1 MKTLALAA
9 AAAVA
14 LAAVPAQAA
23 WPEKNIDFVIPFG
36 AGGGFD
42 RTVRLISP
50 YVEKYL
56 PSKVEVLPKN
66 VPGAGGARGMT
77 MTYRAKPDGY
87 TISIANMPG
96 AALPGLLGEPNEY
109 DLQKYTWIAR
119 LATAEYVLGASAK
132 SNIRTV
138 ADLKSFGKPIKFT
151 STDASSTGYAAT
163 VIMGAVIGYKVHHLL
178 GYSGST
184 EFIVAAVRGD
194 GEATVAPVASIKQ
207 FVQSGDMRAVF
218 STEQK
223 STLPGVP
230 TVAAAGYPELTGL
243 AVDRFVVAPPGL
255 PAAIAEALSN
265 AFMKAMADPA
275 LIEAAEKAGEPFSGL
290 PPAAAKESA
299 ERSIALYLKYKDA
312 LAKKD

>member
-1 MKTLALAA
+1 MKTFALAA
-9 AAAVA
+9 AFAVA
-14 LAAVPAQAA
+14 LAAPAQAA
-23 WPEKNIDFVIPFG
+23 WPEKNIDFIIPFG

-42 RTVRLISP
+42 RTVRLIAP

-66 VPGAGGARGMT
+66 VAGAGGARGMT
-77 MTYRAKPDGY
+77 MVYRAKPDGY

-96 AALPGLLGEPNEY
+96 AALPALLGEASEY
-109 DLQKYTWIAR
+109 DLTKYTWIAR
-119 LATAEYVLGASAK
+119 LATAEYMLGASAK
-132 SNIRTV
+132 SKIRTV
-138 ADLKSFGKPIKFT
+138 ADLKNFGKPVKFT

-194 GEATVAPVASIKQ
+194 GEATVAPVASLKQ
-207 FVQSGDMRAVF
+207 FVQSGDMKPVF
-218 STEQK
+218 STEEK
-223 STLPGVP
+223 STMPSVP

-255 PAAIAEALSN
+255 PTAIAQTLSD
-265 AFMKAMADPA
+265 AFLKAMADPA
-275 LIEAAEKAGEPFSGL
+275 LIEAANKAGEPFSGL
-290 PPAAAKESA
+290 PGKDAKASA